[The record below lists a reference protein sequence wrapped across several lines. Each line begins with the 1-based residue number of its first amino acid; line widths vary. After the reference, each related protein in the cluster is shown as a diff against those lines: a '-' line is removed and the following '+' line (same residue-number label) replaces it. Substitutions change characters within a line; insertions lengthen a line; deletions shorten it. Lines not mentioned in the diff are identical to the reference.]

1 MGAKIGEK
9 KLVETPRSSK
19 VTPASTPAGPVVKKP
34 ISAFKS
40 VPSPVPVPKP
50 APTPLVESKSEDSE
64 ETPVYVPSEPPKL
77 SYKNK
82 HRMKES
88 QVLNSLFREDTDHE
102 DMKPPSKE

>member
-1 MGAKIGEK
+1 MIPSVLKLAKIGEK

-50 APTPLVESKSEDSE
+50 APTPLVESKSEDTE
-64 ETPVYVPSEPPKL
+64 ETPVYVP
-77 SYKNK
+77 
-82 HRMKES
+82 R
-88 QVLNSLFREDTDHE
+88 
-102 DMKPPSKE
+102 